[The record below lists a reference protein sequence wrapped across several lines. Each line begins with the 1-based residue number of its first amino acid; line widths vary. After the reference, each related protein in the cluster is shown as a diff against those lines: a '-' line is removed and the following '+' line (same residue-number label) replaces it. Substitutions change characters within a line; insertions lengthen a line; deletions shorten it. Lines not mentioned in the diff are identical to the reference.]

1 MIRVGASLLAYV
13 ADVEANVHKRIFVQ
27 GSYYGKRMMG
37 AGNYFIHIFEF
48 LGMGSMPIFSI

>member
-1 MIRVGASLLAYV
+1 MIRASLLAYV

-37 AGNYFIHIFEF
+37 AGNYFIHIFKF
-48 LGMGSMPIFSI
+48 LGMGSMPIFNI